1 MARLT
6 ALHDLKDFKVA
17 DDNLDVRGWE
27 VIGSDGQRIGKV
39 DDLIVDRELMKV
51 RYLDIDVDKNRVLPD
66 TDARHILLPIGAAQL
81 DDDSDQVFVA
91 MDQTALSRFP
101 FYRGGTVDPEYEYR
115 VMHAITSPN
124 ENYISSSAAPMAA
137 PSADFYSREHFDEN
151 RFYRNRS
158 RRDAQSRP
166 HDTQTTHYQTTGASQ
181 GVGGSPPIQEDIA
194 TIERL
199 RQMLEQGTIT
209 QEEFSA
215 LKRKAI
221 GI

>member
-1 MARLT
+1 MARLI

-17 DDNLDVRGWE
+17 NDNLDVRGWE
-27 VIGSDGQRIGKV
+27 VIGSDGQRIGQV

-51 RYLDIDVDKNRVLPD
+51 RYLDVDVDKNRVLPD

-91 MDQTALSRFP
+91 MDQNALSRFP
-101 FYRGGTVDPEYEYR
+101 FYKGGTVDAEYEYR

-124 ENYISSSAAPMAA
+124 ENYVSSSATPLAA
-137 PSADFYSREHFDEN
+137 PAADFYTRDHFDEN

-158 RRDAQSRP
+158 RH
-166 HDTQTTHYQTTGASQ
+166 HDHHSTRETQHQTTTSGQ
-181 GVGGSPPIQEDIA
+181 GLGGSPIQDDIA

-209 QEEFSA
+209 EEEFAA